1 MERFLH
7 RGEGQEQRPRP
18 ADKSAESLALIERY
32 GMIVLGVHQ
41 DGEGCGASQHR
52 KVTCVR

>member
-41 DGEGCGASQHR
+41 AKAAAPASI
-52 KVTCVR
+52 VR